1 MTTWTR
7 RRLLQAGIAASALG
21 VGLRGRAAGE
31 SNRRFLFI
39 LANGGWDT
47 TRVLTPMLS
56 SPLITPE
63 PGATAVQQGGLT
75 WVDHPNRPS
84 VRRFFQAAG
93 DRVAVV
99 QGMLIP
105 SVNHRACARIVQTG
119 SGTVGRPDWASILG
133 GEAAGSY
140 AMPTVVLEGPSN
152 PGPFEATTQV
162 IGAPAQLGELLDGSG
177 AQRGDLALPDLPTQA
192 RSRIDALVADNAA
205 HHLASA
211 TVPAWQ
217 AAYAAHIDAL
227 DRAAE
232 TARAA
237 GSVDFAGE
245 GFEGQIDAAVDLLA
259 AGVSRCAELA
269 LGNFDSH
276 ADNADQGPLYEGLFS
291 GLLHLLGRLQST
303 AGPGGAPLADD
314 TVVVVYSEMGRTPYV
329 NDSGGTD
336 HWPYT
341 AAMLFGPGV
350 RGGVSVGGYDDFL
363 LGQPVD
369 LASGAVTPG
378 GTALTAGH
386 LGATVLALGGVDP
399 AAWVAESPIAAVLD
413 G

>member
-1 MTTWTR
+1 MVTWTR
-7 RRLLQAGIAASALG
+7 RRLLQAGLAASALG

-47 TRVLTPMLS
+47 MRVLTPMLS

-63 PGATAVQQGGLT
+63 PGATAVEQGGLT
-75 WVDHPNRPS
+75 WVDHPDRPS
-84 VRRFFQAAG
+84 VRRFFQVAG

-99 QGMLIP
+99 KGVLIP
-105 SVNHRACARIVQTG
+105 SVNHRACARIIQTG

-140 AMPTVVLEGPSN
+140 GMPVVVLEGPSN
-152 PGPFEATTQV
+152 PGPFQATTQV
-162 IGAPAQLGELLDGSG
+162 IGAPAQLGQLLNGSG
-177 AQRGDLALPDLPTQA
+177 AQRGDVVVPDLPTAA
-192 RSRIDALVADNAA
+192 RERIDALVADHAA
-205 HHLASA
+205 HHQAAA
-211 TVPAWQ
+211 TDPAWQ
-217 AAYAAHIDAL
+217 RVYAAHVDAL
-227 DRAAE
+227 DRAAD

-237 GSVDFAGE
+237 ASINFDGE
-245 GFEGQIDAAVDLLA
+245 GFEGQVDAAVDMLA
-259 AGVSRCAELA
+259 AGASRCAEIA
-269 LGNFDSH
+269 LGNFDTH
-276 ADNADQGPLYEGLFS
+276 ADNDDQGPLYERLFS
-291 GLLHLLGRLQST
+291 GLLHLLDRLKT
-303 AGPGGAPLADD
+303 TRGPGGSLLADD
-314 TVVVVYSEMGRTPYV
+314 TVVVVYSEMGRTPYF
-329 NDSGGTD
+329 NDAGGTD

-369 LASGAVTPG
+369 LTSGAVRAD
-378 GTALTAGH
+378 GTTLTAGH

-399 AAWVAESPIAAVLD
+399 AAWVEESPIQAVLD